1 MNEKKGFFKGVV
13 IGGIIGTITA
23 LLFAPKSGEELR
35 GDIKKKLDEASAEL
49 GHKTQEA
56 KKTAQSGTKELIE
69 KAERLQTILNK
80 KSDEISKSG
89 KKVGK
94 VTASEARNLAAQAKE
109 LSEQLAKST
118 KKVVD
123 TSKKEVE
130 RMQKKS
136 AQERAKKQY
145 VDPSKSPADKK

>member
-13 IGGIIGTITA
+13 IGGIIGSITA

-35 GDIKKKLDEASAEL
+35 ADIKNKLDEASVEL
-49 GHKTQEA
+49 GHKIQEA
-56 KKTAQSGTKELIE
+56 KKSTQSSTKDLIE
-69 KAERLQTILNK
+69 KAERLQKILNK

-89 KKVGK
+89 KKIGK
-94 VTASEARNLAAQAKE
+94 VTSSEAKNLAAQAKE
-109 LSEQLAKST
+109 LSAQLASST

-130 RMQKKS
+130 RIHKKT

>member
-1 MNEKKGFFKGVV
+1 MSEKKGFFKGVV

-35 GDIKKKLDEASAEL
+35 ADIKKKLDEASAEL
-49 GHKTQEA
+49 GHKIQEA
-56 KKTAQSGTKELIE
+56 K
-69 KAERLQTILNK
+69 
-80 KSDEISKSG
+80 
-89 KKVGK
+89 
-94 VTASEARNLAAQAKE
+94 NLAAQAKD
-109 LSEQLAKST
+109 LSAQLASST

-130 RMQKKS
+130 RIHKKA

-145 VDPSKSPADKK
+145 TDPSKSPADKK